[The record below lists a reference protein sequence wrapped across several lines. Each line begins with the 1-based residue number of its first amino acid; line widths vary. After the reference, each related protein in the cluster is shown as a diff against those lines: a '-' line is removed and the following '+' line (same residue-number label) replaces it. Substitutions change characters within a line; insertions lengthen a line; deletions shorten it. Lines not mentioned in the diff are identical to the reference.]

1 MAKVMVGMSG
11 GVDSSVAAKLL
22 IDSGYDVTG
31 VTLKLFDGGDISEDF
46 RTCCSLSDV
55 EDAISV
61 CYRLGIDH
69 FVFNF
74 KEAFRKKVIN
84 QFTESYL
91 NGKTPNPCI
100 ECNRHIK
107 FDKMLRRAEELGFD
121 YIATGHYAERV
132 YDYKTNRYILK
143 RPKDRSKDQTY
154 VLYGLTQYQLS
165 KTLFPLGE
173 YEKSDIR
180 RIAEAAGLINSR
192 KPDSQDICFVP
203 DGDYASFIKKN
214 TGAEIKE
221 GNFIS
226 ADGDVIGRH
235 KGIINYTIGQRRG
248 IGISIG
254 KPAYVTDKNALEN
267 TVTIGDESNLYKSE
281 ITAYDVNL
289 ISLDSISDEM
299 RVTAKV
305 RYSRN
310 EQAAV
315 VIPSGNGEVLVKFD
329 EPQRAPA
336 SGQAVVFYDG
346 DVVIGGGTIR

>member
-55 EDAISV
+55 EDARSV

-315 VIPSGNGEVLVKFD
+315 KFD

>member
-55 EDAISV
+55 EDARSV

-74 KEAFRKKVIN
+74 KEAFRIKVIN

>member
-55 EDAISV
+55 EDARSV

-143 RPKDRSKDQTY
+143 RPKDRSKDQTN

>member
-55 EDAISV
+55 EDARSV

-299 RVTAKV
+299 RVMAKV